1 MNMFVTGDTAMR
13 QFIRHPTDI
22 PILLEK
28 KRPSKEGS
36 YSESGVCTDTIIHKS
51 PATVGVGC
59 CPAASSHCMQNISC
73 GGVCCMSPTSYE
85 VGEKVMVVIAFV
97 RPTFRTPAQVIWC
110 NDVGNGFEIGLRFM
124 SEKDAF
130 AARMVEQVCHIEHYK
145 REVLATE
152 GRRMSGE
159 EAAIE
164 WIEKHAPDFPEFD
177 SGSEVTTH

>member
-1 MNMFVTGDTAMR
+1 
-13 QFIRHPTDI
+13 
-22 PILLEK
+22 
-28 KRPSKEGS
+28 
-36 YSESGVCTDTIIHKS
+36 
-51 PATVGVGC
+51 
-59 CPAASSHCMQNISC
+59 
-73 GGVCCMSPTSYE
+73 MSPTSYE